1 MFKGSI
7 PALVTPFA
15 NGKVD
20 EKALRALVDWHV
32 DQGSHGLVAAGT
44 TAESPTLSHAEHE
57 DVVRIVVEQAAGRIP
72 VIAGAGSNN
81 TTEAIRFAQHAAE
94 VGADGLLIVTPYY
107 NKPNQAGMIAH
118 FKAIHDASTLPIL
131 LYNIPSRS
139 VVDITPT
146 TMGEIAKLERV
157 VGVKDATGDV
167 ARISDQR
174 ITCGTDF
181 IQVSGN
187 DETALAVN
195 AHGGVGC
202 ITTVGNIAPRLCAD
216 LQEACLNGD
225 FTTARAVH
233 DRLFPLFRAAFL
245 EPNPVPAKY
254 AMSLLGLCTQEVRLP
269 LVTASDETKSR
280 VRAAMVHAGLLNG

>member
-15 NGKVD
+15 DGKVD
-20 EKALRALVDWHV
+20 EKTLRDLVNW
-32 DQGSHGLVAAGT
+32 QIAEGSHGLVAAGT
-44 TAESPTLSHAEHE
+44 TAESPTLTHEEHE
-57 DVVRIVVEQAAGRIP
+57 DVVRIVVEQAAGRVP

-81 TTEAIRFAQHAAE
+81 TVEAIRFARHAEE
-94 VGADGLLIVTPYY
+94 VGADGLLIVSPYY
-107 NKPNQAGMIAH
+107 NKPNQAGMLAH
-118 FKAIHDASTLPIL
+118 FTAIHNACGLPIL

-139 VVDITPT
+139 VVDITPA
-146 TMGEIAKLERV
+146 TMGELSKLERI

-167 ARISDQR
+167 SRISDQR
-174 ITCGTDF
+174 ITCGVDF

-187 DETALAVN
+187 DETSLAVN

-202 ITTVGNIAPRLCAD
+202 ITTVGNIAPRLCSQM
-216 LQEACLNGD
+216 QEACLKGD
-225 FTTARAVH
+225 FATARDIH

-254 AMSLLGLCTQEVRLP
+254 ALSLLGRCSEEVRLP
-269 LVTASDETKSR
+269 LVECSDAVKDR

>member
-15 NGKVD
+15 DGKID
-20 EKALRALVDWHV
+20 EKALRAIVDWHIAE
-32 DQGSHGLVAAGT
+32 GSHGLVAAGT
-44 TAESPTLSHAEHE
+44 TAESPTLTHDEHE
-57 DVVRIVVEQAAGRIP
+57 QVVRIVVEQTAGRVP

-81 TTEAIRFAQHAAE
+81 TVEAIRFAQFAAE

-118 FKAIHDASTLPIL
+118 FTAIHDACTLPIM

-139 VVDITPT
+139 VVDLTPA
-146 TMGEIAKLERV
+146 TMGELAKLERI

-187 DETALAVN
+187 DETSLAVN

-202 ITTVGNIAPRLCAD
+202 ITTVGNIAPKLCAE
-216 LQEACLNGD
+216 LQVACLAGD
-225 FTTARAVH
+225 FITAREIH

-254 AMSLLGLCTQEVRLP
+254 AMSLLGLCSEEVRLP
-269 LVTASDETKSR
+269 LVPCSDDTKAR
-280 VRAAMVHAGLLNG
+280 VCAAMQHAGLLNG

>member
-15 NGKVD
+15 DGKVD
-20 EKALRALVDWHV
+20 EKTLRALVDW
-32 DQGSHGLVAAGT
+32 QIAEGSHGLVAAGT
-44 TAESPTLSHAEHE
+44 TAESPTLTHEEHE
-57 DVVRIVVEQAAGRIP
+57 DVVRIVVEQAAGRVP

-81 TTEAIRFAQHAAE
+81 TVEAIRFARHAEE
-94 VGADGLLIVTPYY
+94 VGADGLLIVSPYY
-107 NKPNQAGMIAH
+107 NKPNQAGMLAH
-118 FKAIHDASTLPIL
+118 FTAIHNACGLPIL

-139 VVDITPT
+139 VVDITPA
-146 TMGEIAKLERV
+146 TMGELAKLERI

-167 ARISDQR
+167 SRISDQR
-174 ITCGTDF
+174 ITCGVDF

-187 DETALAVN
+187 DETSLAVN

-202 ITTVGNIAPRLCAD
+202 ITTVGNIAPRLCSQM
-216 LQEACLNGD
+216 QEACLNGD
-225 FTTARAVH
+225 FATARDIH

-254 AMSLLGLCTQEVRLP
+254 ALSLLGRCSEEVRLP
-269 LVTASDETKSR
+269 LVECSDAVKDR

>member
-15 NGKVD
+15 DGKID
-20 EKALRALVDWHV
+20 EKALRAIVDWHIAE
-32 DQGSHGLVAAGT
+32 GSHGLVAAGT
-44 TAESPTLSHAEHE
+44 TAESPTLTHEEHE
-57 DVVRIVVEQAAGRIP
+57 QVVRIVVEQTAGRVP

-81 TTEAIRFAQHAAE
+81 TVEAIRFAQFAAE

-118 FKAIHDASTLPIL
+118 FTAIHDACTLPIM

-139 VVDITPT
+139 VVDLTPA
-146 TMGEIAKLERV
+146 TMGELAKLERI

-187 DETALAVN
+187 DETSLAVN

-202 ITTVGNIAPRLCAD
+202 ITTVGNIAPKLCAEF
-216 LQEACLNGD
+216 QEACLAGD
-225 FTTARAVH
+225 FIAARAIH

-254 AMSLLGLCTQEVRLP
+254 AMSLLGLCTEEVRLP
-269 LVTASDETKSR
+269 LVPCSDETKAR
-280 VRAAMVHAGLLNG
+280 VRAAMQHAGLLNG